1 MSGRFPEERLPNGA
15 PHTLPPPTPDSTLSC
30 ALCHAPLQDARV
42 LPGCLHS
49 YCAGCL
55 ETHAGGSSQFTC
67 PAPNCGQTVDKGVDS
82 LPANSYYSSI
92 AQLDIVGDAV
102 DSEFDKLSLGH
113 GSGPA
118 GSITS
123 LSSNSSRFNP
133 VGTGAPMM
141 PPQLLRQS
149 PPGMMP
155 RPTLPQYEGDWRP
168 QSITPSV
175 TTSVDAW
182 SKNPLN
188 FNPLGDN
195 WKPIGEAWGTASPR
209 TPLAPPTS
217 GSPSNSSPLCNN
229 CSDGHSVTSRCRDC
243 SEDLCDS
250 CVVAHNRVKLTR
262 DHTIVRYPDNNK
274 QQQNTFFGLSGA
286 QQQQQQLAAQPAPA
300 TSDVLRVFNETVEK
314 AKLENEKNIAKAQ
327 TGYLECEKALVRL
340 SKMSHQI
347 LMVVGQVGQEVKD
360 VTQQVVYSVQER
372 EQALLKRLDRIKVVK
387 LNALEQQEK
396 EIRQAMFILDQVVS
410 SLETSIRSNREMDII
425 DVNKKAA
432 ETIRS
437 VQVACGSLDPHEDSS
452 IRFQPPD
459 PALVQTLAGAGLV
472 QSSGYAPVCCA
483 EGDGLYRGVLGREAK
498 FCVLVKD
505 HLGELT
511 MAGEGL
517 NVGISAP
524 DNRPVTWES
533 IPDTTQP
540 GRYLVRWRPHVEG
553 EHTMAITLKG
563 RHIQDSPFKCLVR
576 AGRDYGQVGVPV
588 LEFGREGTGD
598 GELCRPWGVACTP
611 TGLLVVADRSNN
623 RVQIFK
629 RDGTFHH
636 RFGTEGNRPGQFNR
650 PASVCVDGLG
660 RLIITDK
667 DNHRMQIFTIEGEF
681 ILKFGEKGS
690 GNGQFLYPWDVACNS
705 KNQILVSDTRNHRL
719 QLFSHNGEYLTKYGF
734 DGQMWKHFDSPRG
747 VCFTQD
753 DQAIVTDF
761 NNHRL
766 LVIKANFCSAQ
777 FLGSEGTKDGE
788 FTRPNGVTV
797 DDEGN
802 IIVADSR
809 NDRIQVFSSS
819 GVFLRKFGGKGSSP
833 GEFDR
838 PCGICMTQDGLIC
851 VVDFGNTRV
860 QLF

>member
-1 MSGRFPEERLPNGA
+1 M
-15 PHTLPPPTPDSTLSC
+15 
-30 ALCHAPLQDARV
+30 
-42 LPGCLHS
+42 
-49 YCAGCL
+49 
-55 ETHAGGSSQFTC
+55 
-67 PAPNCGQTVDKGVDS
+67 
-82 LPANSYYSSI
+82 
-92 AQLDIVGDAV
+92 
-102 DSEFDKLSLGH
+102 
-113 GSGPA
+113 
-118 GSITS
+118 
-123 LSSNSSRFNP
+123 
-133 VGTGAPMM
+133 
-141 PPQLLRQS
+141 
-149 PPGMMP
+149 
-155 RPTLPQYEGDWRP
+155 
-168 QSITPSV
+168 
-175 TTSVDAW
+175 
-182 SKNPLN
+182 
-188 FNPLGDN
+188 
-195 WKPIGEAWGTASPR
+195 AWGTPR
-209 TPLAPPTS
+209 APLSAPSS
-217 GSPSNSSPLCNN
+217 GSPNNSCPLCNN
-229 CSDGHSVTSRCRDC
+229 CSDGHLVSSRCRDC

-274 QQQNTFFGLSGA
+274 QQHNTFFGLPTS
-286 QQQQQQLAAQPAPA
+286 QQHLPSQPTPA
-300 TSDVLRVFNETVEK
+300 SSDVLRVFNETVEK
-314 AKLENEKNIAKAQ
+314 AKIENEKNIAKAQ
-327 TGYLECEKALVRL
+327 TGYLECEKALTRL
-340 SKMSHQI
+340 HKMSQQI
-347 LMVVGQVGQEVKD
+347 MIVVGQVSQEVKD
-360 VTQQVVYSVQER
+360 VTKQVVYSIQER
-372 EQALLKRLDRIKVVK
+372 EQILLKRLDRIKSVK
-387 LNALEQQEK
+387 LTALEQQEK
-396 EIRQAMFILDQVVS
+396 EIRQAMFILDQVVGN
-410 SLETSIRSNREMDII
+410 LESSIRSNREMDII

-437 VQVACGSLDPHEDSS
+437 VEVACGSLEPHEDST
-452 IRFQPPD
+452 IVFQPPEA
-459 PALVQTLAGAGLV
+459 ALVQTLANAGLV
-472 QSSGYAPVCCA
+472 ASSGFAPHSCA
-483 EGDGLYRGVLGREAK
+483 DGDGLYRGVLGREAK

-505 HLGELT
+505 HLGDMT
-511 MAGEGL
+511 SQGDGL

-524 DNRPVTWES
+524 DNRAVSWES
-533 IPDTTQP
+533 LPDSANP
-540 GRYLVRWRPHVEG
+540 GRYLVRWRPHIEG
-553 EHTMAITLKG
+553 EHILTITLKG
-563 RHIQDSPFKCLVR
+563 RHIQDSPFKCVVR

-588 LEFGREGTGD
+588 LEFGREGTSD

-611 TGLLVVADRSNN
+611 SGMLVVADRSNN
-623 RVQIFK
+623 RVQIFN
-629 RDGTFHH
+629 RDGSFHH
-636 RFGTEGNRPGQFNR
+636 KFGSEGNRPGQFNR

-660 RLIITDK
+660 RLIVTDK

-681 ILKFGEKGS
+681 LLKFGEKGS

-719 QLFSHNGEYLTKYGF
+719 QLFSPNGEYLIKYGF

-819 GVFLRKFGGKGSSP
+819 GVFLRKFGGKGSGP

-851 VVDFGNTRV
+851 VVDFGNTRI